1 MEDSVKLTSVSKGA
15 GCGCKMAPADLDCV
29 LSEVKSEGVFE
40 SLLVGRS
47 TKDDAAVLAWGSD
60 DKAIIST
67 TDFFT
72 PIVDDPDMFG
82 RISAANA
89 ISDVYAMGGK
99 PLMALAI
106 LGWPLEKLGAQ
117 MAGKVVEGAR
127 ALCQELGIPLAG
139 GHSIDIGDPVFGLAV
154 TGEVDRKNLKTNNG
168 AKAEDILFLTKPL
181 GTGIVATAQKRGV
194 AEPEHIEYTSKL
206 MSTPNSIGYELGK
219 IQGVTAM
226 TDVTGFGFL
235 GHLIEMCEGS
245 KVSAEVE
252 AKDVPHLP
260 NGMLDNYLKQ
270 FIVADNTFRN
280 FKAYGHKVSA
290 MTAQNMQ
297 VLCDPQTGGGL
308 LIAVDPTSADE
319 VSKLLIDNGI
329 SAQPIGKC
337 VGQSDKIV
345 TIMEG

>member
-1 MEDSVKLTSVSKGA
+1 MKLTSVSKGA

-29 LSEVKSEGVFE
+29 LSGVKKEGIFE

-47 TKDDAAVLAWGSD
+47 TKDDAAVLAWGTD
-60 DKAIIST
+60 NKAIIST

-106 LGWPLEKLGAQ
+106 LGWPLEKLGPE

-127 ALCQELGIPLAG
+127 SLCQELGIPLAG

-168 AKAEDILFLTKPL
+168 AKLGDMLFLTKPL
-181 GTGIVATAQKRGV
+181 GTGIVATAQKRGL
-194 AEPEHIEYTSKL
+194 ADPEHIDYTSKL
-206 MSTPNSIGYELGK
+206 MSSPNSIGYELGK
-219 IQGVTAM
+219 IQGVNAM

-245 KVSAEVE
+245 NVSAEIQ
-252 AKDVPHLP
+252 ANAVPHLP
-260 NGMLDNYLKQ
+260 NGMLENYLKQ
-270 FIVADNTFRN
+270 FVVADNTFRN

-308 LIAVDPTSADE
+308 LFSVDSKSINE
-319 VSKLLIDNGI
+319 VEKLLIDSGVG
-329 SAQPIGKC
+329 AQPIGRC
-337 VGQSDKIV
+337 IEQGDKIV
-345 TIMEG
+345 TIVEG